1 MFKMT
6 LDIYKAYWML
16 FTNYWYIYV
25 FWTLVLGVLV
35 LKHKDKIISGT
46 LELLTW
52 MQECITNY
60 KSRKTDI

>member
-46 LELLTW
+46 LELLIW